1 MCTRGLICV
10 AYLATGTKNISNAE
24 GTAMNLRRLITCFFL
39 LLTALPFFLQQTAEA
54 GKLDDLRQGKPLRV
68 GVGIMG
74 LKPYIWQNA
83 DGSYTGLEYDV
94 LQYILKDI
102 GAPKY
107 EFVSTE
113 WQTLIPGLKSDRW
126 DIILSG
132 IGFNQER
139 LGAGGIAFTHP
150 YLMYVDYVI
159 VLKDSPIQSSA
170 DLKGKTV
177 ASIVGSM
184 DSLNAHNMQVAGQVA
199 DVRDFNGWGEPFMA
213 LRNKQVDAVI
223 IDQMTYLGQDAEL
236 KDLRLVGDPMLY
248 QPKPEWAEAE
258 SKADYK
264 LGAAGIVVRT
274 EDKDLQQAINAS
286 VAKMFADGTHEQ
298 LLKKYGAWDATQANP
313 TK

>member
-1 MCTRGLICV
+1 
-10 AYLATGTKNISNAE
+10 
-24 GTAMNLRRLITCFFL
+24 MNLRRLITCCFL
-39 LLTALPFFLQQTAEA
+39 LLTSFPFFLQQAAEA
-54 GKLDDLRQGKPLRV
+54 GELDDLRQGKPLRV

-107 EFVSTE
+107 ELVPTE

-150 YLMYVDYVI
+150 YLMYVDYAI

-184 DSLNAHNMQVAGQVA
+184 DSLNAHNMQAAGQVA

-264 LGAAGIVVRT
+264 LGAAGIIVRAD
-274 EDKDLQQAINAS
+274 DKDLQQAINAA

-298 LLKKYGAWDATQANP
+298 LLKKYGAWDATQASP